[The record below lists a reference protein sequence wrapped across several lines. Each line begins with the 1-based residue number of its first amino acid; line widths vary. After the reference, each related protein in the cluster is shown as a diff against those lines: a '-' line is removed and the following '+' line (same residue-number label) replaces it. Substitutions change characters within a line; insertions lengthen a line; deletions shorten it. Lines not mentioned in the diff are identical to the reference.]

1 MSDAE
6 RLRFHGAMWKIKQSG
21 EYDKITR
28 VHSRFELSP
37 GAHSGPAFLPWH
49 REFIKRVEIALRQI
63 DPTIGLPYWDSTL
76 DQALPDP
83 SMSVLWSDEL
93 MGRPDSDGQGSRY
106 FRRRIGAR
114 GQLMTRSEIEKV
126 VTAPDISL
134 LLSFTA
140 PQRVGD
146 MGVIPTA
153 THDPIFFLHHSM
165 MDLIWE
171 EWRRARQSRTEREM
185 AYPQNDEACSSA
197 AHFANTT
204 MTPFWPMVNLDGLS
218 NKYTGLY
225 EILWIYGDS
234 RGG

>member
-1 MSDAE
+1 MY
-6 RLRFHGAMWKIKQSG
+6 LL
-21 EYDKITR
+21 Y
-28 VHSRFELSP
+28 
-37 GAHSGPAFLPWH
+37 
-49 REFIKRVEIALRQI
+49 RVEIALRGV

-126 VTAPDISL
+126 VTAPDVSL

-140 PQRVGD
+140 PQRHCASAGDWSALEYIHGNPHVYTGGD

-153 THDPIFFLHHSM
+153 THDPIFFMHHSM

-171 EWRRARQSRTEREM
+171 EWRIARQVCCQGGVTFVASPNVPASNPLKSHDCSPELSERGLIHKM
-185 AYPQNDEACSSA
+185 MKRAVAPPTLPTPQ
-197 AHFANTT
+197 
-204 MTPFWPMVNLDGLS
+204 
-218 NKYTGLY
+218 
-225 EILWIYGDS
+225 
-234 RGG
+234 